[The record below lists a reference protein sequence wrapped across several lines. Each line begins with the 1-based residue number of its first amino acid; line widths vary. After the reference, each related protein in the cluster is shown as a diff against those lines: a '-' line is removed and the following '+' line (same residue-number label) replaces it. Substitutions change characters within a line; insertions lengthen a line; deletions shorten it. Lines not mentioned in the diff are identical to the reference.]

1 MSEFVQ
7 QHLLENTGGET
18 SKIESPQRLG
28 RVTVLE
34 ALAEATTT
42 VSPDMSHRS
51 TMQGKVDFEDD

>member
-1 MSEFVQ
+1 MSEYAQ
-7 QHLLENTGGET
+7 QLPLENTGGEA
-18 SKIESPQRLG
+18 SKIETPQRLG

-34 ALAEATTT
+34 ALAEETTA